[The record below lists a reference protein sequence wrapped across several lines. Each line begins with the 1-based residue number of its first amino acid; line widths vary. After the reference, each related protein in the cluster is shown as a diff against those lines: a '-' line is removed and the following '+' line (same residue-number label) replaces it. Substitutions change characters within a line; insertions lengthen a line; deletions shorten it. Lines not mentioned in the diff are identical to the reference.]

1 MLLSVDWDYF
11 SGCREFVFDAPIWG
25 SPDREFDR
33 LEAWNIRAQ
42 KRSGDLDS
50 DFLLLEDWRVLLKLA
65 GLPAFAALSHS
76 SAYGLL
82 EDLRVDS
89 VVNLDSHHD
98 LYSQSGDPTRV
109 RAGNWAGLALQ
120 HGLVQ
125 HYTCIYPSW
134 HEHLPVAE
142 GFDLARTW
150 QEIGTY
156 FAPDVVH
163 LERRSVEQVAF
174 LGFSALLLVQSPAWT
189 SPNHDWAFLEL
200 CAGLGAVVLEPPLVR
215 GLDGDY

>member
-1 MLLSVDWDYF
+1 MDWDYF

-33 LEAWNIRAQ
+33 TEAWKIRAQ
-42 KRSGDLDS
+42 KRGGDLDS
-50 DFLLLEDWRVLLKLA
+50 DFLLLEDWQVLLGLA
-65 GLPAFAALSHS
+65 GLPTYAALSHS

-82 EDLRVDS
+82 EDLRLPG

-134 HEHLPVAE
+134 HKQLPVAE
-142 GFDLARTW
+142 GFDLTRTW
-150 QEIGTY
+150 AEIGNR
-156 FAPDVVH
+156 FGQNVVR
-163 LERRSVEQVAF
+163 LERCAVEQIDFA
-174 LGFSALLLVQSPAWT
+174 GFTGLLLVQSPAWT
-189 SPNHDWAFLEL
+189 SPRHDWAFLEL
-200 CAGLGAVVLEPPLVR
+200 CSGLGAVVLEPPPIR
-215 GLDGDY
+215 RPD